1 MNVALMNQDKNLQ
14 PFLAQ
19 SPPTHGESYLS
30 ASIANNLTSITRPQ
44 VIPPPSSEHERA
56 RQGSNASS
64 QLASVRS
71 PVSTVAILP
80 SSLTEYHKAYM
91 KGYPRSSNNSKDESV
106 APNSEQTEEQRQ
118 ISARK
123 LLKPNFRSIPDSRQK
138 PEPMTSLPT
147 KKPRP
152 TKWQFGI
159 RSRNQPAE
167 AMLAIF
173 KALKA
178 MGADWEVPRIR
189 KAGGRSGS
197 RSRSGS
203 RESQERSR
211 SRSRSRGSS
220 ISSHSSQE
228 DQGDRIG
235 SPHREPLTIRNGNT
249 DEQTRGRQK
258 KHYNHTNDWGY
269 HVPEDPW
276 VINARFRKDG
286 MFPPGVAHPSSTHSS
301 RVDLVNDPS
310 GLRRRSSTNT
320 STSSLNHGVE
330 GMTTAEQ
337 ASSSGDEHPQ
347 PDESVWIYMSIQLYS
362 IDRDFFVVDF
372 KCAGYE
378 RLVSNVVREIKA
390 TSTSSTSISNL
401 ALSSSHHHED
411 GWDDEQGVWRR
422 LNEGE
427 PLPED
432 LARELRDGGRGLMRE
447 RTEEVGAGR
456 KDGEKIVTSPFPFL
470 DVASTLILQLSGE

>member
-1 MNVALMNQDKNLQ
+1 
-14 PFLAQ
+14 
-19 SPPTHGESYLS
+19 
-30 ASIANNLTSITRPQ
+30 
-44 VIPPPSSEHERA
+44 
-56 RQGSNASS
+56 
-64 QLASVRS
+64 
-71 PVSTVAILP
+71 
-80 SSLTEYHKAYM
+80 
-91 KGYPRSSNNSKDESV
+91 
-106 APNSEQTEEQRQ
+106 
-118 ISARK
+118 
-123 LLKPNFRSIPDSRQK
+123 
-138 PEPMTSLPT
+138 MTSLPA

-197 RSRSGS
+197 RSRST
-203 RESQERSR
+203 SQEPQERPHSR
-211 SRSRSRGSS
+211 SRSHSRSSS
-220 ISSHSSQE
+220 VSSHSSHE
-228 DQGDRIG
+228 AQGDRLN
-235 SPHREPLTIRNGNT
+235 SPHREPLTVRNGNT
-249 DEQTRGRQK
+249 DEQETRGRQK
-258 KHYNHTNDWGY
+258 RHYNHTNDWGY

-301 RVDLVNDPS
+301 RVNLADDPS
-310 GLRRRSSTNT
+310 GLRKRSST
-320 STSSLNHGVE
+320 SASASSLNHGVE
-330 GMTTAEQ
+330 GLTLAERA
-337 ASSSGDEHPQ
+337 ASIAEDLYPA
-347 PDESVWIYMSIQLYS
+347 PDEAVWIYMSIQLYS

-378 RLVSNVVREIKA
+378 RLVSNLVREIKA
-390 TSTSSTSISNL
+390 TNVLNTSVSNL
-401 ALSSSHHHED
+401 ALSSSQPHPIHQD

-422 LNEGE
+422 LGEGE
-427 PLPED
+427 PLPDD
-432 LARELRDGGRGLMRE
+432 LARELRDGGTSVLRE

>member
-1 MNVALMNQDKNLQ
+1 MDK
-14 PFLAQ
+14 F
-19 SPPTHGESYLS
+19 
-30 ASIANNLTSITRPQ
+30 RPQ
-44 VIPPPSSEHERA
+44 SLNAASRPQFIPPAPIEHERA

-64 QLASVRS
+64 QLASIRS

-91 KGYPRSSNNSKDESV
+91 KGHPRPLNKFQDNDSL
-106 APNSEQTEEQRQ
+106 PPTPEQTEEQRQ
-118 ISARK
+118 ISARR
-123 LLKPNFRSIPDSRQK
+123 LKPNFRTMPEANRQK
-138 PEPMTSLPT
+138 PEPMTSLPA
-147 KKPRP
+147 KKPRA

-178 MGADWEVPRIR
+178 MGADWEVPKIR
-189 KAGGRSGS
+189 RAGGGSGS
-197 RSRSGS
+197 RSRSAS
-203 RESQERSR
+203 QARDNRKSKPRHQSQE
-211 SRSRSRGSS
+211 S
-220 ISSHSSQE
+220 ISSHSSSE
-228 DQGDRIG
+228 GRDEERD
-235 SPHREPLTIRNGNT
+235 SPHREPLTVRNNGNN
-249 DEQTRGRQK
+249 EQDSRGRQK

-276 VINARFRKDG
+276 VINARFLKEG

-301 RVDLVNDPS
+301 RVDLANDPS

-320 STSSLNHGVE
+320 STSSVGHGVE
-330 GMTTAEQ
+330 GMTSSDRAGSVSEEQ
-337 ASSSGDEHPQ
+337 VN
-347 PDESVWIYMSIQLYS
+347 PDEAVYIYMSIQLYS

-378 RLVSNVVREIKA
+378 RLVTNLVREIKA
-390 TSTSSTSISNL
+390 SVVPEFR
-401 ALSSSHHHED
+401 SHHQD

-422 LNEGE
+422 LDENE
-427 PLPED
+427 PLPKD
-432 LARELRDGGRGLMRE
+432 LVNKLNEGGTEVLRE
-447 RTEEVGAGR
+447 RTELVGAGR
-456 KDGEKIVTSPFPFL
+456 QEGEKIVTSPFPFL

>member
-1 MNVALMNQDKNLQ
+1 M
-14 PFLAQ
+14 
-19 SPPTHGESYLS
+19 S
-30 ASIANNLTSITRPQ
+30 RPQ
-44 VIPPPSSEHERA
+44 AIPSPVDHERA

-64 QLASVRS
+64 QLAGIRS

-91 KGYPRSSNNSKDESV
+91 KGHPRPTDQPQEEGLPLNQ
-106 APNSEQTEEQRQ
+106 EQTEEQRQ
-118 ISARK
+118 ISARR
-123 LLKPNFRSIPDSRQK
+123 LKPNFRAIPETHRQR
-138 PEPMTSLPT
+138 PEPMTSLPP
-147 KKPRP
+147 KKPRA

-178 MGADWEVPRIR
+178 MGADWEVPKIR
-189 KAGGRSGS
+189 RAGGRSGS
-197 RSRSGS
+197 RSRSPS
-203 RESQERSR
+203 HESQERAKSR

-220 ISSHSSQE
+220 ISSHSSNE
-228 DQGDRIG
+228 EQGDRVN
-235 SPHREPLTIRNGNT
+235 SPHREPLSVRNSDDN
-249 DEQTRGRQK
+249 EYQQRGRQK
-258 KHYNHTNDWGY
+258 RHYNHTNDWGY

-301 RVDLVNDPS
+301 RVDLASDPS
-310 GLRRRSSTNT
+310 GLRHRSSTNA
-320 STSSLNHGVE
+320 STASLSPGVE
-330 GMTTAEQ
+330 GLTLAERA
-337 ASSSGDEHPQ
+337 ASLAEDGLYPQ
-347 PDESVWIYMSIQLYS
+347 PDEAVWIYMSIQLYS

-378 RLVSNVVREIKA
+378 RLVSNLVREIKA
-390 TSTSSTSISNL
+390 SNSSTTEANINTL
-401 ALSSSHHHED
+401 ALSSSQPHPTHQD

-422 LNEGE
+422 LGEGE
-427 PLPED
+427 PLSD
-432 LARELRDGGRGLMRE
+432 DMARELKEGGTGVLRE
-447 RTEEVGAGR
+447 RTEEVGQGR
-456 KDGEKIVTSPFPFL
+456 STDGEKIVTSPFPFL

>member
-1 MNVALMNQDKNLQ
+1 MSRSQA
-14 PFLAQ
+14 
-19 SPPTHGESYLS
+19 
-30 ASIANNLTSITRPQ
+30 
-44 VIPPPSSEHERA
+44 IPPPIDPERA

-64 QLASVRS
+64 QLASIRS
-71 PVSTVAILP
+71 PVSTIAILP

-91 KGYPRSSNNSKDESV
+91 KGHPRPTDQPQEEGLPLNQ
-106 APNSEQTEEQRQ
+106 EQTEEKRQ
-118 ISARK
+118 ISARR
-123 LLKPNFRSIPDSRQK
+123 LKPNFRAAPETHRQR
-138 PEPMTSLPT
+138 PEPMTSLPA

-178 MGADWEVPRIR
+178 MGADWEVPKIR
-189 KAGGRSGS
+189 RAGGRSGS
-197 RSRSGS
+197 RSRSPS
-203 RESQERSR
+203 QESQERATSR

-220 ISSHSSQE
+220 ISSHSSHE
-228 DQGDRIG
+228 DQGERLH
-235 SPHREPLTIRNGNT
+235 SPPRAPLSVRNGDDN
-249 DEQTRGRQK
+249 EQHRRGRQK
-258 KHYNHTNDWGY
+258 RHYNHTNDWGY

-301 RVDLVNDPS
+301 RVDLASDPS
-310 GLRRRSSTNT
+310 GLRRRSSTNASTT
-320 STSSLNHGVE
+320 SLSPGLESLAPTEHATSL
-330 GMTTAEQ
+330 AEDR
-337 ASSSGDEHPQ
+337 SYPQ
-347 PDESVWIYMSIQLYS
+347 PDEAVWIYMSIQLYS

-378 RLVSNVVREIKA
+378 RLVSNLVREIKA
-390 TSTSSTSISNL
+390 LSTTVDTSISTL
-401 ALSSSHHHED
+401 ALSSSQPHPTHQD

-422 LNEGE
+422 LGEGE
-427 PLPED
+427 PLPD
-432 LARELRDGGRGLMRE
+432 DMARELREGGTGVLRE
-447 RTEEVGAGR
+447 RTEEVGQGR
-456 KDGEKIVTSPFPFL
+456 STDGEKIVTSPFPFL